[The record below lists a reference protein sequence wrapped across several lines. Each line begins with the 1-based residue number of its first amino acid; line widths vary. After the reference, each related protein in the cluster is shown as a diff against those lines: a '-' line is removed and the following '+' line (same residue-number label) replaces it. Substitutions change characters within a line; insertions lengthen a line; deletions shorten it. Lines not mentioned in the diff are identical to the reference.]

1 MHDFFHSRT
10 VIITQPIS
18 ITHISLV
25 YAVEVNFVLCNSML
39 KYAINR
45 PISTLGLKPSGPYR
59 SLGVI
64 TVQIWK
70 TACINLLINMIVDH

>member
-25 YAVEVNFVLCNSML
+25 YAVEVNFVLCKSML

-45 PISTLGLKPSGPYR
+45 PISTLGLKPIWSI
-59 SLGVI
+59 SLSRDDNSPDMENG
-64 TVQIWK
+64 
-70 TACINLLINMIVDH
+70 MH